1 MDPQVLWE
9 ASTLVLP
16 VLVAITLHEA
26 AHGWVAWKLGD
37 DTAYQ
42 LGRVTFNPIR
52 HIDPFGTI
60 LLPGMLLLLSHGQAM
75 LGYAKPVPVDFL
87 KLRHLRRDMVLVA
100 AAGPGINIAI
110 ACIAALLTRLF
121 PAEPSAPSVWALA
134 NLFNAIDMNLIIALF
149 NLLPL
154 PPLDGGRMAVGL
166 LPRELAR
173 PLARVEPYGMFI
185 ILAVVFVLPLIG
197 NQLGIRFGIIEWLVL
212 DPADWLSRHIFAV
225 LGPS

>member
-1 MDPQVLWE
+1 MDPRFLWE

-52 HIDPFGTI
+52 HIDPFGTL
-60 LLPGMLLLLSHGQAM
+60 LLPAMLLLLSHGQAM
-75 LGYAKPVPVDFL
+75 LGYAKPVPVNFL
-87 KLRHLRRDMVLVA
+87 KLHNVRRDMVLVA
-100 AAGPGINIAI
+100 AAGPGINVAI
-110 ACIAALLTRLF
+110 ACAAAFLTRLF
-121 PAEPSAPSVWALA
+121 PADPSPAAVWGLA
-134 NLFNAIDMNLIIALF
+134 NLFNAVDMNLIIALF

-154 PPLDGGRMAVGL
+154 PPLDGGRIAVGL
-166 LPRELAR
+166 LPPDLAR
-173 PLARVEPYGMFI
+173 PLARVEPYGMFL
-185 ILAVVFVLPLIG
+185 ILGIVFVLPLLGNALGVHIG
-197 NQLGIRFGIIEWLVL
+197 LIEWLVL
-212 DPADWLSRHIFAV
+212 GPADWLSRIIFAV